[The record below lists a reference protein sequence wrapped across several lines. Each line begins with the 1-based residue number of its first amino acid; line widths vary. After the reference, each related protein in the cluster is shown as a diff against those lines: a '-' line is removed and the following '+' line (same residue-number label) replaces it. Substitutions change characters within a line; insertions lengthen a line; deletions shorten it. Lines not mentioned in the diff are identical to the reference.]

1 MTDALY
7 ALPDS
12 VLCDPDYH
20 PTVTRRVIARWIKG
34 TDTSEIASA
43 TGFSESMC
51 ARIVSRYVDRKHD
64 HLRKYR
70 ERVFGTGAIR

>member
-20 PTVTRRVIARWIKG
+20 PTVTRRVIRRWISRA
-34 TDTSEIASA
+34 DTAEIASV
-43 TGFSESMC
+43 TGFSEAVC
-51 ARIVSRYVDRKHD
+51 ARIVSRYIDRKHD

-70 ERVFGTGAIR
+70 ERVFGAGAAR